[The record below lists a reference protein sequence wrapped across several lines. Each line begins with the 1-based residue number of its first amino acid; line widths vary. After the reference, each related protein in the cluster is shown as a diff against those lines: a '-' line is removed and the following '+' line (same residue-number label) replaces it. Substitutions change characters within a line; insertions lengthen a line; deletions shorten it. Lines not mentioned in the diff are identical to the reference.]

1 MSSSEHVIRSVS
13 SGTERKMRSVETW
26 VFIVGPEPATG
37 PFGSRRCEFCRRPL
51 PAGSTKRR
59 RFDTDRCRVLAWR
72 HREHNLIYVERQTW
86 DRWEAAARLVGLPTT
101 SWLEAALDD
110 YVEKVLRLEPAA
122 A

>member
-1 MSSSEHVIRSVS
+1 VSSSEHVIRSVS

-26 VFIVGPEPATG
+26 VFIVGPEPETD

-110 YVEKVLRLEPAA
+110 YVERVLRLEPAA